1 MAPLDPTSAL
11 QRLRW
16 LAAEIRDRPRSVIT
30 GGRGADAMAETFG
43 DLDAWLSAGG
53 LWPDAWAPPVVNEG
67 DGRLADQARARYRL
81 ELAIDRAFRDDE
93 RTDRTL
99 LPAVLGE
106 HAEPKFREHVIR
118 LAAQAVLDEIDAER
132 RQIEAMVTRMVIE
145 QTMTMR
151 SQLDSDGPLPGFR
164 QT

>member
-11 QRLRW
+11 DRLRW

-30 GGRGADAMAETFG
+30 GGRGAGAMAETFG

-81 ELAIDRAFRDDE
+81 ELAIDRALRDDE

-99 LPAVLGE
+99 GPD
-106 HAEPKFREHVIR
+106 EPGGLRGHVIR

-151 SQLDSDGPLPGFR
+151 AQLDSDGPLPGFR